1 MPQIDVPKVL
11 QIMVK
16 NNAADVFLYTGA
28 KISMKTPKGFAQL
41 GEPLEAGD
49 AEAFFA
55 AVEPVSVDVGV
66 MERSGRVEVVL
77 AGFGWDDVGSWSALA
92 RTREPD
98 SQGNVRVGA
107 AHAVDARN
115 NIAWADDGE
124 IVLFGVDNLV
134 VVRSGGVTLVT
145 RRDSAPDLKKLV
157 TRLRGGE

>member
-1 MPQIDVPKVL
+1 MVQRYRISDRAWRPQCVTHSDICSENVVETPAGELVIID
-11 QIMVK
+11 
-16 NNAADVFLYTGA
+16 
-28 KISMKTPKGFAQL
+28 
-41 GEPLEAGD
+41 
-49 AEAFFA
+49 
-55 AVEPVSVDVGV
+55 
-66 MERSGRVEVVL
+66 
-77 AGFGWDDVGSWSALA
+77 WDDAGSWSALA